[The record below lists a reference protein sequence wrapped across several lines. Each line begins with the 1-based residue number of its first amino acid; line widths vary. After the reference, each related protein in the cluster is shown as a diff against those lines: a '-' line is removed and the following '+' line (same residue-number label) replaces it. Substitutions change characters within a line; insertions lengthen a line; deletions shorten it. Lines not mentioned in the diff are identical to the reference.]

1 MPSRATLTE
10 RGPVAAVLLSLA
22 SRGPAS
28 RTELAASLGLS
39 AATLTRATRALA
51 EAGLVD
57 ESRVEAEGPGRPLS
71 LVSLVPGS
79 AALMGVKLTGT
90 HAWAVVIDPVGT
102 VLAKEMEPL
111 AGGAPHEVAAQ
122 IAGLARRLA
131 EDCGQEP
138 RGIGISLG
146 ASVVGGRIVRVAPFL
161 DWHDV
166 PFAELV
172 TQTSGLPVS
181 LANDVRAFAYAEA
194 WYGLGREASPFALLT
209 VGAGIGCG
217 LVVDGEPLEGAHG
230 AAGSVGHL
238 PVAQDGPACEL
249 GHVGCARALASTP
262 GMLARAAQLLG
273 REVDLDELVRLDAE
287 GDPVA
292 GRVLGD
298 AAWALG
304 VIAGAL
310 VAVVD
315 PGLVVVSG
323 EAVGAIQ
330 PHEAELYEAV
340 ERARHWS
347 APQPQIRLRPFTFAD
362 WARGAATLAVEPWA
376 LAVQSAARA
385 S

>member
-1 MPSRATLTE
+1 
-10 RGPVAAVLLSLA
+10 G
-22 SRGPAS
+22 
-28 RTELAASLGLS
+28 
-39 AATLTRATRALA
+39 
-51 EAGLVD
+51 
-57 ESRVEAEGPGRPLS
+57 
-71 LVSLVPGS
+71 
-79 AALMGVKLTGT
+79 
-90 HAWAVVIDPVGT
+90 
-102 VLAKEMEPL
+102 
-111 AGGAPHEVAAQ
+111 
-122 IAGLARRLA
+122 
-131 EDCGQEP
+131 
-138 RGIGISLG
+138 
-146 ASVVGGRIVRVAPFL
+146 
-161 DWHDV
+161 
-166 PFAELV
+166 
-172 TQTSGLPVS
+172 
-181 LANDVRAFAYAEA
+181 
-194 WYGLGREASPFALLT
+194 
-209 VGAGIGCG
+209 GAGIGCG

-340 ERARHWS
+340 ERA
-347 APQPQIRLRPFTFAD
+347 
-362 WARGAATLAVEPWA
+362 
-376 LAVQSAARA
+376 
-385 S
+385 

>member
-1 MPSRATLTE
+1 M
-10 RGPVAAVLLSLA
+10 
-22 SRGPAS
+22 
-28 RTELAASLGLS
+28 
-39 AATLTRATRALA
+39 
-51 EAGLVD
+51 
-57 ESRVEAEGPGRPLS
+57 
-71 LVSLVPGS
+71 
-79 AALMGVKLTGT
+79 
-90 HAWAVVIDPVGT
+90 
-102 VLAKEMEPL
+102 
-111 AGGAPHEVAAQ
+111 
-122 IAGLARRLA
+122 
-131 EDCGQEP
+131 
-138 RGIGISLG
+138 
-146 ASVVGGRIVRVAPFL
+146 
-161 DWHDV
+161 
-166 PFAELV
+166 
-172 TQTSGLPVS
+172 
-181 LANDVRAFAYAEA
+181 
-194 WYGLGREASPFALLT
+194 
-209 VGAGIGCG
+209 
-217 LVVDGEPLEGAHG
+217 
-230 AAGSVGHL
+230 
-238 PVAQDGPACEL
+238 
-249 GHVGCARALASTP
+249 GCARALASTP